1 MTEWYVHAHC
11 GRELGLDPATVRLVD
26 LLIDAPYVVSRA
38 APQLEFEFP
47 ASARRTQDWITDCPR
62 AGVTAFAE
70 QFGSDAAVAAIVHY
84 TLAGAQ
90 RKFESGSRFLGKEI
104 TDQISERLDMLS
116 SVSEIEEPVATA
128 TKFLENNDAVIRD
141 ALESAVSNKNE
152 DNLYCD
158 QCGNSFES
166 APLLYCSNC
175 GTLLGGWP
183 QIVHDEAKRER
194 QDRYNQRLSGEIT
207 EHNPSSKFV
216 IVGTAHR
223 PPDWIEDGSQVG
235 YTTNDQRLLLG
246 RVINTTESEVH
257 VDYGEMGSLPLAEGM
272 SVELWSAESHITT
285 VLQQS
290 WLLEAQRDFEGLA
303 TSSPDHERLVQ
314 NSKRLL
320 KTLNRDSLPQI
331 TPEQNTQL
339 ESVGADSFPLNDSQ
353 REVVNHVLG
362 MSPGDLYTVV
372 GPPGTGKT
380 EVIAKAA
387 DELANRGERVL
398 VTSHTNIAVD
408 NVIENLAGDNP
419 HRVVRVGR
427 PEKVSTE
434 AKELML
440 EKVVDSETSSVS
452 GLLDRVDELKSAIS
466 DQQERIGALEEHKGY
481 LNREVDHRLRDSNRE
496 AEIDAEI
503 AAEREELT
511 TLQRE
516 LRELWDEAEAT
527 SVRQADITG
536 ATLVRSQLGGLAQV
550 EFDTVIIDEASQ
562 ISTPMGLLAMVT
574 AKKWIVVGDHKQL
587 LPVLKSVNTDSGR
600 PPAGSSIFNLLRDRF
615 GEDAWLRTHYRSVAP
630 IIGFARDR
638 VYDSNIELAHTGD
651 GTIETPS
658 HLRSDEMFVD
668 EVLDEP
674 LAMVATSEEQGWR
687 KRYGS
692 PFNKQEADVCV
703 RLVARLIQDYGL
715 DTDQLGI
722 ITPYRGQRNV
732 IRDALETEYAVDV
745 ETVDGFQG
753 RERDVII
760 YSVVGTDPGSLKFAG
775 DQNRFN
781 VAATRPKSKLV
792 VVGNVDRIGA
802 KTEPDNILRS
812 FIEYADA
819 RDAFFDWETESRVS
833 PDLPSPLS
841 TEPDE
846 ELVEETDHEL
856 PPRDLTRL
864 SDIVAMQP
872 TSNGEL
878 ASRWD
883 LDSGKDVHRY
893 LSSTLDEYVY
903 RDETVRIRATAE
915 AEQLVEACQQ
925 AALSTANLQEEEQ
938 EGATQTD
945 QEGHEEAS
953 KNDSDHNRRDELIA
967 ELKRLSKNWSNV
979 NRRLLYSVGDNHP
992 QVYEEVFGSL
1002 DAALSAAGLEDT
1014 TDDDTATKS
1023 SNTGTTNDKL
1033 EQALREVGLA
1043 DEPDS

>member
-1 MTEWYVHAHC
+1 MSEWYVHAQC
-11 GRELGLDPATVRLVD
+11 GHELGIEPGIVRLVD
-26 LLIDAPYVVSRA
+26 LLIDAPYIVSRA

-47 ASARRTQDWITDCPR
+47 TSARRIQDWIKDCPQ
-62 AGVTAFAE
+62 AGITAFDRQLGA
-70 QFGSDAAVAAIVHY
+70 DAAVAAIVHY
-84 TLAGAQ
+84 ALVGAQ
-90 RKFESGSRFLGKEI
+90 RMFDPNSRSLGKAI
-104 TDQISERLDMLS
+104 PAQIRERLDTLS
-116 SVSEIEEPVATA
+116 SVSEIKGPVATA
-128 TKFLENNDAVIRD
+128 TRFFENNDVLIQD
-141 ALESAVSNKNE
+141 ALKRAVSNKSE
-152 DNLYCD
+152 ESLYCD
-158 QCGNSFES
+158 HCGNPFES

-235 YTTNDQRLLLG
+235 YTINDQRLLLG

-285 VLQQS
+285 ILQQS
-290 WLLEAQRDFEGLA
+290 WLLEARRDFQGLT

-314 NSKRLL
+314 NSMRLL
-320 KTLNRDSLPQI
+320 ETLHRDSPPQI
-331 TPEQNTQL
+331 TPEQNTRL
-339 ESVGADSFPLNDSQ
+339 ESVGTDSFPLNDSQ
-353 REVVNHVLG
+353 REVVNHILG

-380 EVIAKAA
+380 EVIANAA
-387 DELANRGERVL
+387 HELANKGERVL

-408 NVIENLAGDNP
+408 NVIEKLAGNNL
-419 HRVVRVGR
+419 HKVVRVGR
-427 PEKVSTE
+427 PEKVSTK

-440 EKVVDSETSSVS
+440 EKVVDSESASVS
-452 GLLDRVDELKSAIS
+452 GLLNRVDELKSEIS
-466 DQQERIGALEEHKGY
+466 THQDRIGGLEEHKQF
-481 LNREVDHRLRDSNRE
+481 LSREVDHRLRDSNRE

-503 AAEREELT
+503 ATEREELT

-536 ATLVRSQLGGLAQV
+536 ATLIRSQLGGLAQV

-562 ISTPMGLLAMVT
+562 ISTPMGLLAMTT
-574 AKKWIVVGDHKQL
+574 AKKWVVVGDHKQL

-600 PPAGSSIFNLLRDRF
+600 PPVGSSIFNLLRDRF
-615 GEDAWLRTHYRSVAP
+615 GEDAWLRTHYRSIAP

-638 VYDSNIELAHTGD
+638 VYDSNIELADTNGR
-651 GTIETPS
+651 TIKTPS
-658 HLRSDEMFVD
+658 HLRSDGMFVD
-668 EVLDEP
+668 EILDEP
-674 LAMVATSEEQGWR
+674 LAMVATNKEQGWR

-692 PFNKQEADVCV
+692 PFNRQEADVCV
-703 RLVARLIQDYGL
+703 RLVARLVQDYGL
-715 DTDQLGI
+715 DTDQIGI

-732 IRDALETEYAVDV
+732 IRDELETEYAVDV

-802 KTEPDNILRS
+802 KTQPDNILRS
-812 FIEYADA
+812 FVEYADT
-819 RDAFFDWETESRVS
+819 RDAFFDWDTESRVS

-841 TEPDE
+841 TEPDDD
-846 ELVEETDHEL
+846 LVEDTEHEL

-883 LDSGKDVHRY
+883 LNSGKEVHRY
-893 LSSTLDEYVY
+893 LSSALDEYFY

-915 AEQLVEACQQ
+915 AEQLIESSRE
-925 AALSTANLQEEEQ
+925 AALSTANVKGEEQ
-938 EGATQTD
+938 EGATQTN
-945 QEGHEEAS
+945 HEKPS
-953 KNDSDHNRRDELIA
+953 QKDTDHDRRGELIA
-967 ELKRLSKNWSNV
+967 ELKHLDENWSNV
-979 NRRLLYSVGDNHP
+979 DRRLLYSVGDNHP
-992 QVYEEVFGSL
+992 DEYEEIFGTL
-1002 DAALSAAGLEDT
+1002 NAALSAAGLEDT
-1014 TDDDTATKS
+1014 TDRDTGTES

-1043 DEPDS
+1043 NEPGS